1 MDYIKSM
8 SKSRETILAKIRR
21 KRKSFLYGTL
31 ITGAS
36 AGGFKGCEMLRFEL
50 AATEILRC
58 EGGYADDKKADQET
72 KYGVTNPTL
81 KLFKEKFPEEAK
93 GFPETVKDISRTQ
106 AKKIMRVAF
115 YEHYKINEIRN
126 NSLSEMLLDAVYNHD
141 YKTFRNFAKEGLI
154 AVMQLRGEDIE
165 KRPRNWKDVPPFL
178 NDCTDKEQEAF
189 YNAFVQARID
199 FFEQS
204 GYIKKYK
211 GLKKRAAK
219 FAGKYRAYAQKAEN
233 VREKF
238 AGGYLAEKRQN
249 LSWETA
255 LRAMRQERT

>member
-1 MDYIKSM
+1 
-8 SKSRETILAKIRR
+8 
-21 KRKSFLYGTL
+21 
-31 ITGAS
+31 
-36 AGGFKGCEMLRFEL
+36 
-50 AATEILRC
+50 
-58 EGGYADDKKADQET
+58 
-72 KYGVTNPTL
+72 
-81 KLFKEKFPEEAK
+81 
-93 GFPETVKDISRTQ
+93 
-106 AKKIMRVAF
+106 MRVAF

-189 YNAFVQARID
+189 YNAFVQREST
-199 FFEQS
+199 FSEQS

-238 AGGYLAEKRQN
+238 AGRLSGRKKAKPKLGNRSAGNAARTYLAERKQN
-249 LSWETA
+249 ERSGRRKLYSKGTGRTSQTKNLPVAQGCRLELSGTGGTQRPFAGNAQGAGRRTKADDA
-255 LRAMRQERT
+255 LPFAQNS

>member
-1 MDYIKSM
+1 
-8 SKSRETILAKIRR
+8 
-21 KRKSFLYGTL
+21 
-31 ITGAS
+31 
-36 AGGFKGCEMLRFEL
+36 
-50 AATEILRC
+50 
-58 EGGYADDKKADQET
+58 
-72 KYGVTNPTL
+72 
-81 KLFKEKFPEEAK
+81 
-93 GFPETVKDISRTQ
+93 
-106 AKKIMRVAF
+106 MR
-115 YEHYKINEIRN
+115 
-126 NSLSEMLLDAVYNHD
+126 
-141 YKTFRNFAKEGLI
+141 
-154 AVMQLRGEDIE
+154 LRGEDIE

-178 NDCTDKEQEAF
+178 NDCTNKEQEAF

-199 FFEQS
+199 FFERS